1 MAGVIR
7 VMEEPE
13 PPRRQEV
20 VAEWVFGDPAS
31 RERSLSALR
40 AFDVAII
47 QHEYGIYPG
56 RDGEG
61 LVGFM
66 RAAHIPK
73 IVVLHT
79 VLSEPTPNQRHVLEQ
94 VMELADVIV
103 VPTEAARRRLLSVH
117 DEEPD
122 RVVVV
127 PHGAAP
133 NVGPSAITSEEPRI
147 LTWGLI
153 GPGKGLEYGIQ
164 AMSYLRD
171 LNPSP
176 VYIIAGETHPKVL
189 HRDGERYREWLM
201 KQAADLGISDSIV
214 FEDRY
219 LDGGSLRSLART
231 ADIVLL
237 PYEYREQIC
246 SGVLVE
252 AVSSGKPVV
261 ATAFPHAVEL
271 LASACG
277 IVVPHEDP
285 EAIAGALRRLITD
298 ERLAASMGEQARLE
312 AKRLAW
318 PSVGKEYLR
327 LVHRIL
333 SERAAA

>member
-1 MAGVIR
+1 
-7 VMEEPE
+7 
-13 PPRRQEV
+13 
-20 VAEWVFGDPAS
+20 
-31 RERSLSALR
+31 
-40 AFDVAII
+40 
-47 QHEYGIYPG
+47 
-56 RDGEG
+56 
-61 LVGFM
+61 
-66 RAAHIPK
+66 
-73 IVVLHT
+73 
-79 VLSEPTPNQRHVLEQ
+79 
-94 VMELADVIV
+94 
-103 VPTEAARRRLLSVH
+103 
-117 DEEPD
+117 
-122 RVVVV
+122 
-127 PHGAAP
+127 
-133 NVGPSAITSEEPRI
+133 
-147 LTWGLI
+147 
-153 GPGKGLEYGIQ
+153 LEYGIQ

-237 PYEYREQIC
+237 PYESREQIC